1 MAARKVSALMLAAAL
16 GTAWTLLPAL
26 LAMPAGAQAQQDKKG
41 AREREAARRAQQA
54 LKKAEEEKAALLREK
69 TELDDKLKAAT
80 VRIGEAE
87 KAARGLQGAVAR
99 ARKLEQELAAE
110 RATVV
115 DLKAQLEASGQRVAA
130 AGALQTET
138 QRSLGSRDVQV
149 RQLQATLLQSRTQ
162 AAAEIGSCEAKN
174 AKLYAYGTELM
185 RLYRD
190 KTAFDAIRQAE
201 PLTGLKSVEIENVL
215 EEYRDKLA
223 AGRAG
228 GR

>member
-1 MAARKVSALMLAAAL
+1 MAARKVSILMLAAAL

-26 LAMPAGAQAQQDKKG
+26 LAMPASAQAQQDKKG

-54 LKKAEEEKAALLREK
+54 LKKAEEEKAAILREK
-69 TELDDKLKAAT
+69 TELDDKLKVAT
-80 VRIGEAE
+80 ARIGEAE
-87 KAARGLQGAVAR
+87 KAARGLQGAAAR
-99 ARKLEQELAAE
+99 ARRLEQELAAE
-110 RATVV
+110 RAVAA
-115 DLKAQLEASGQRVAA
+115 DLKAKLAAANERVAA
-130 AGALQTET
+130 AGVLQTET
-138 QRSLGSRDVQV
+138 QRSLASRDAQLRQV
-149 RQLQATLLQSRTQ
+149 QATLLQTRTQ

-174 AKLYAYGTELM
+174 AKLYAHGTELM

-201 PLTGLKSVEIENVL
+201 PLTGLTSVGIENVL

-228 GR
+228 AR